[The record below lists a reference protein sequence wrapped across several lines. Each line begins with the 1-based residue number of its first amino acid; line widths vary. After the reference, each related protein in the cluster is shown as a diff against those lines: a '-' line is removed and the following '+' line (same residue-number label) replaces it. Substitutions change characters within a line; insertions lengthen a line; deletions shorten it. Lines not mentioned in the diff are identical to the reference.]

1 MNSIVTKTRKFPIE
15 NNPAIFKD
23 VICAICLS
31 GINDKTAACCN
42 RCLIYM
48 HSQCHS
54 VWNGN
59 VRYTK
64 CINCIHIGSIGTV
77 YNYDKLN
84 IND

>member
-1 MNSIVTKTRKFPIE
+1 
-15 NNPAIFKD
+15 
-23 VICAICLS
+23 
-31 GINDKTAACCN
+31 
-42 RCLIYM
+42 M

-84 IND
+84 INDWMQHGMHNDI